1 MQPLC
6 RFLWFVFQSLLAP
19 TDCFLSGTDG
29 KALSPEAAA
38 AGGCERADAIGLVF
52 FQQFAAAAKQ
62 AGRIHE
68 FMYALTKGLILF
80 AIPDLA
86 ETLPA
91 DIPKGVMP
99 DAAFVVA

>member
-29 KALSPEAAA
+29 KALSPE
-38 AGGCERADAIGLVF
+38 
-52 FQQFAAAAKQ
+52 AAAAKQ